1 MGIHAVSTQWVFY
14 INGYAALAHSR
25 YSGNVCRANK
35 TLKMKTLF
43 STFLERSWNIQRDLS
58 SFTAGKSDDILLT
71 SICQSGWDSLWGP
84 RKGRFPFTSTVFKGS
99 VHTRIHRWQVFKF
112 THVIHLRLWLC
123 VHLWAYWPCLFIKIG
138 QLRRVCTTTVLTLNP
153 DSHLGIS
160 HTSGS
165 AKGTS

>member
-1 MGIHAVSTQWVFY
+1 MQSTTNSQAPEMGIHAVSTQWVFY

-58 SFTAGKSDDILLT
+58 SFAAGKSDDILLT

-99 VHTRIHRWQVFKF
+99 VHTRTHRWQVFKF
-112 THVIHLRLWLC
+112 THVIGYTSPI
-123 VHLWAYWPCLFIKIG
+123 VT
-138 QLRRVCTTTVLTLNP
+138 VCTSLSILTL
-153 DSHLGIS
+153 SFY
-160 HTSGS
+160 
-165 AKGTS
+165 